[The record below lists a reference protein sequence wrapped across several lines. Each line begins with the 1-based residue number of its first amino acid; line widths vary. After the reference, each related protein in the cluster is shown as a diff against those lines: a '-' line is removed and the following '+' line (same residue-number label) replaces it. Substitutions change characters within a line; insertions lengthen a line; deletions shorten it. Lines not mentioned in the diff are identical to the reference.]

1 MIKIFNATD
10 TDFKTAGNIIINPLY
25 CHEIKKK
32 SLNGWYIEVEIPI
45 KYKEYIEADKLCV
58 VKTKSKLKPQAF
70 RINDSITYTNRKIKF
85 TAEHVMF
92 DSRRYVLLDVR
103 PTNLNGQNGLKYVN
117 ERTDKTSPFSIDSN
131 VENVSTAYF
140 IRKTLLE
147 SWQVFEER
155 WGGVFEADNWDISFK
170 QSIGKDNG
178 ETIVYGKNMQG
189 FEIFEDWSNV
199 CTKILPVGYDGL
211 LLPEIYLESETQYEI
226 SYTKIVDFQTD
237 LEAEEQTETNLLLE
251 LRNNAIKYLEEN
263 CVPKVSYT
271 VNSNVNNDLEIGDTI
286 KVLHPFVN
294 IFTEVLEYEY
304 DLISEKVKSL
314 TFGNYTRDVKTK
326 FNNIKNTIETIKQ
339 TVSKQEITI
348 KEQTNLINSLNKNGY
363 VYIDDN
369 EILILDKLPKEQ
381 AKNVWRFGLGGIGF
395 SSKGYEGPFETA
407 ITMDGQINA
416 KFITTGTMAVARIE
430 GLANFITETS
440 SSITKIELEQ
450 GRITSKVS
458 SVEQSVEN
466 ITKIEGTAE
475 GKNIYIDDASAEPLI
490 DIMLEGESRQIMRS
504 GKNYFDASQIPSS
517 TNIVVSDNGK
527 TITMP
532 IATSGVG
539 YTFTTKKLSELCP
552 KLKVGDIATLRF
564 SRNLGNTY
572 NNFIYLNKV
581 SSVWGMNASKTITQE
596 MLDSHV
602 ALYANRYV
610 DGETG
615 QCILTDFSIMLSS
628 ETDTSWEPYGASHS
642 PDYRSEIENLEGE
655 NICPSLN
662 TTRTING
669 VTFTKNKDGSITM
682 NGTATAEVSY
692 PINVNTTT
700 NTRTVLLKANSKYR
714 MLSSYESGKYT
725 TQVFYLK
732 NNVMTYSSSLIET
745 VEETKVGMYIRVYK
759 DAVLENITIYPQI
772 TKGEEYKPYVPYN
785 SLEFKDEGK
794 NLARVANGKEKI
806 EVRIPIIKVEDDT
819 IKINGTCETK
829 VSGES
834 TIKFSGNNIRL
845 ANYIH
850 YMPLDEDDIIL
861 KPGEYKL
868 KIFNVTGKI
877 SAQNQVRFGVKYQKK
892 GESQVKGFVFSDGLA
907 SNNEYSFTLREES
920 QIGIVLNCTVQSSPI
935 TFTNVSFKCVLYRAA
950 ETMPEFEP
958 YKQQTEYFPLSEG
971 QKLMEGSYLA
981 DDGIHH
987 VRKQVVLTGT
997 ENWNLYLNK
1006 TKTFRL
1012 SISPWSYSGVCTH
1025 YQGIISSSFDVKT
1038 GIYLSSSA
1046 MVIISDPRFSTVEEF
1061 KTYLAEQYSAGTPVT
1076 FEYIMMTNNSK
1087 IVEKIV
1093 PYTEDQ
1099 KEAWEKLRHFTL
1111 FRGINNITST
1121 ANAKITYVRDNGLS
1135 DTYETKRNVK
1145 ENHYTKSETDSQ
1157 ISQTADSIKE
1167 SVKEIN
1173 EQTQEKLATLEL
1185 ANQSLEFS
1193 TKRTGGN
1200 NLIRNSAM
1208 INGNN
1213 FWLAHAKYPYQESDI
1228 PPDNPTEGTYWYC
1241 TANSGSYIE
1250 NQMYVYNSGWKE
1262 SELSRKSLLSA
1273 QNYFAY
1279 TTSNEYWANGKNAN
1293 ENTLSGRVIKLDG
1306 RQDYTV
1312 SHIFNITEPIT
1323 LNQNENKM
1331 AISYFIKNSIV
1342 QGNVC
1347 VGLMFLNEA
1356 DFTEVEKPYSLYE
1369 PGIILTPDDLKDLTK
1384 IEQIIEIPKKSDF
1397 IPVVVSNTAPTDTTK
1412 NWLDTT
1418 IYLVKK
1424 YNSQTSQWEILDTKM
1439 SLYNESSREV
1449 WTYRYFYGFYY
1460 QTPIIYDT
1468 AEIKS
1473 CYVALTFYPAFAVY
1487 TGNVEPTPYKGLY
1500 WNNKTTNLVKRAKY
1514 NDTTFAEWETLDIPS
1529 SLLPTGASLG
1539 VELFDYIVPI
1549 KGFVEIAD
1557 LKLEYNTMCTQWT
1570 QFPGEVYG
1578 KNYKMD
1584 EKGFWIQANQNTM
1597 FIDEDEILATYEGIN
1612 IFQINKDLAY
1622 FYKIQ
1627 ATESIEIGNYFLKTQ
1642 QINSK
1647 NMLLLY

>member
-1 MIKIFNATD
+1 MYDNTVSARTYLSYIAEQAGGIAVIGRDGKLYIKTIGENSVTLPLKL
-10 TDFKTAGNIIINPLY
+10 FKTFKWGEKFKITRVRYDDGIQLFEKGDTTGNTVYISQDNMYIVDQDQINNIYNTLKGLEFYSFEGECIIDPALDTGDI
-25 CHEIKKK
+25 
-32 SLNGWYIEVEIPI
+32 
-45 KYKEYIEADKLCV
+45 V
-58 VKTKSKLKPQAF
+58 V
-70 RINDSITYTNRKIKF
+70 
-85 TAEHVMF
+85 
-92 DSRRYVLLDVR
+92 
-103 PTNLNGQNGLKYVN
+103 
-117 ERTDKTSPFSIDSN
+117 ID
-131 VENVSTAYF
+131 
-140 IRKTLLE
+140 
-147 SWQVFEER
+147 
-155 WGGVFEADNWDISFK
+155 
-170 QSIGKDNG
+170 
-178 ETIVYGKNMQG
+178 GKNVIYQGSMQFSG
-189 FEIFEDWSNV
+189 RWIANIESKIQCKAKEETTTRTPSQRTINRRVESNINQIDG
-199 CTKILPVGYDGL
+199 KITQLT
-211 LLPEIYLESETQYEI
+211 EET
-226 SYTKIVDFQTD
+226 
-237 LEAEEQTETNLLLE
+237 TE
-251 LRNNAIKYLEEN
+251 
-263 CVPKVSYT
+263 
-271 VNSNVNNDLEIGDTI
+271 
-286 KVLHPFVN
+286 
-294 IFTEVLEYEY
+294 
-304 DLISEKVKSL
+304 
-314 TFGNYTRDVKTK
+314 
-326 FNNIKNTIETIKQ
+326 NTQK
-339 TVSKQEITI
+339 
-348 KEQTNLINSLNKNGY
+348 
-363 VYIDDN
+363 
-369 EILILDKLPKEQ
+369 
-381 AKNVWRFGLGGIGF
+381 
-395 SSKGYEGPFETA
+395 
-407 ITMDGQINA
+407 
-416 KFITTGTMAVARIE
+416 
-430 GLANFITETS
+430 
-440 SSITKIELEQ
+440 ITKVEQ
-450 GRITSKVS
+450 DVNGITSKVS

-490 DIMLEGESRQIMRS
+490 DIMLEGESQQATRS
-504 GKNYFDASQIPSS
+504 GKNLAILGVTSGTIGEVPFIVDKGTININGTTISKDSNYFFNSFRVSNSGVATFWIEITGYTDKLSNQAGILLQES
-517 TNIVVSDNGK
+517 SDNSTWSTTK
-527 TITMP
+527 EISCKST
-532 IATSGVG
+532 ATKQYQVTLDNSK
-539 YTFTTKKLSELCP
+539 YYRIRFYTKENTFTN
-552 KLKVGDIATLRF
+552 ATIKIQLEY
-564 SRNLGNTY
+564 GT
-572 NNFIYLNKV
+572 NKTEFEEAGV
-581 SSVWGMNASKTITQE
+581 S
-596 MLDSHV
+596 
-602 ALYANRYV
+602 
-610 DGETG
+610 
-615 QCILTDFSIMLSS
+615 
-628 ETDTSWEPYGASHS
+628 PS
-642 PDYRSEIENLEGE
+642 PDYLSEIENLEG
-655 NICPSLN
+655 
-662 TTRTING
+662 
-669 VTFTKNKDGSITM
+669 KNKFNYLWFDTTKEVDWTYYQNMNISGAKAIPIFIGKGNVATFSSDVPLLSGNNLLYAINDLAKSSNLSFAASKTQTIKANNEGYVYVGYIKSRTNYDKVKDGTYYVQVEEGM
-682 NGTATAEVSY
+682 TAT
-692 PINVNTTT
+692 
-700 NTRTVLLKANSKYR
+700 
-714 MLSSYESGKYT
+714 
-725 TQVFYLK
+725 
-732 NNVMTYSSSLIET
+732 
-745 VEETKVGMYIRVYK
+745 
-759 DAVLENITIYPQI
+759 
-772 TKGEEYKPYVPYN
+772 PYVPYN
-785 SLEFKDEGK
+785 SLGFLDIED
-794 NLARVANGKEKI
+794 NLIKAREYSATVNNVERSITNGLVKL
-806 EVRIPIIKVEDDT
+806 
-819 IKINGTCETK
+819 NGTM
-829 VSGES
+829 GEAAAGS
-834 TIKFSGNNIRL
+834 NAFSIIGNWT
-845 ANYIH
+845 ANYSAYDTSI
-850 YMPLDEDDIIL
+850 
-861 KPGEYKL
+861 EYIKL
-868 KIFNVTGKI
+868 KAGTYTLSIHNVKGSCTEGSLALVAGNTNPKKTKAKIQLKNETSKTFTLEEESICRISVEYNVGCTFNNFEFNVMLNKGSQAPYI
-877 SAQNQVRFGVKYQKK
+877 PYQ
-892 GESQVKGFVFSDGLA
+892 EQA
-907 SNNEYSFTLREES
+907 
-920 QIGIVLNCTVQSSPI
+920 
-935 TFTNVSFKCVLYRAA
+935 
-950 ETMPEFEP
+950 
-958 YKQQTEYFPLSEG
+958 EYFPLSEG

-1006 TKTFRL
+1006 TKTFKL

-1025 YQGIISSSFDVKT
+1025 YQGIISSFFDVKA
-1038 GIYLSSSA
+1038 GIYLSGSA

-1093 PYTEDQ
+1093 PYTDDQ

-1111 FRGINNITST
+1111 FKGINNITST
-1121 ANAKITYVRDNGLS
+1121 ANAKITYVRDNGLNN
-1135 DTYETKRNVK
+1135 TYETKRNVK
-1145 ENHYTKSETDSQ
+1145 ENYYTKSETDSQ

-1167 SVKEIN
+1167 SVKAIN

-1185 ANQSLEFS
+1185 ANQSLEFA

-1208 INGNN
+1208 INDNN
-1213 FWLAHAKYPYQESDI
+1213 FWLAHAKYPYQESDT
-1228 PPDNPTEGTYWYC
+1228 PPDNPTEGAYWYC
-1241 TANSGSYIE
+1241 TANSGSYME
-1250 NQMYVYNSGWKE
+1250 NQMYVYNSGWQV

-1323 LNQNENKM
+1323 LNQNESKL

-1356 DFTEVEKPYSLYE
+1356 DFTEEEKPYSLYE

-1418 IYLVKK
+1418 IYLPKK
-1424 YNSQTSQWEILDTKM
+1424 YNSQTSAWEILDTKM

-1514 NDTTFAEWETLDIPS
+1514 NDTTFVEWETLDIPS

-1597 FIDEDEILATYEGIN
+1597 FIDEDEILATYKGIN

-1627 ATESIEIGNYFLKTQ
+1627 ATESIEVGNYFLKTQ

>member
-490 DIMLEGESRQIMRS
+490 DIMLEGESHQATRS
-504 GKNYFDASQIPSS
+504 GKNLLDNTATTKISNGITFTVNSDKTVNVNGTNDTSANSSLIINRYDLSPGTYILNGCPSGGASNTYRLAIQETGSYSVLGSIDIGNGSGEFTIDTTTSVQIAIFIQKGLTINNLLFKPMLREA
-517 TNIVVSDNGK
+517 
-527 TITMP
+527 TIT
-532 IATSGVG
+532 
-539 YTFTTKKLSELCP
+539 
-552 KLKVGDIATLRF
+552 DD
-564 SRNLGNTY
+564 TY
-572 NNFIYLNKV
+572 E
-581 SSVWGMNASKTITQE
+581 Q
-596 MLDSHV
+596 
-602 ALYANRYV
+602 
-610 DGETG
+610 
-615 QCILTDFSIMLSS
+615 
-628 ETDTSWEPYGASHS
+628 YGASPS
-642 PDYRSEIENLEGE
+642 TDYLSKIENLEGE

-682 NGTATAEVSY
+682 NGTATAEVNY

-725 TQVFYLK
+725 TQVFYSK
-732 NNVMTYSSSLIET
+732 NNVTTYSSSLIET
-745 VEETKVGMYIRVYK
+745 VEETKAGMYIRVYK
-759 DAVLENITIYPQI
+759 NAVLENVTIYPQI

-785 SLEFKDEGK
+785 SLGFLDIGE
-794 NLARVANGKEKI
+794 NLIKAREYSATVNNVERSITNGLVKL
-806 EVRIPIIKVEDDT
+806 
-819 IKINGTCETK
+819 NGTM
-829 VSGES
+829 GEAPAGS
-834 TIKFSGNNIRL
+834 NAFSIIGNWT
-845 ANYIH
+845 ANYSAFDTSI
-850 YMPLDEDDIIL
+850 
-861 KPGEYKL
+861 EYIKL
-868 KIFNVTGKI
+868 KAGTYTLSIHNVKGSCTEGSLALVAGNTNPKKTKAKIQLKNETSKTFTLEEESICRISVEYNVGCTFNNFEFNVMLNKGSQAPYI
-877 SAQNQVRFGVKYQKK
+877 PYQ
-892 GESQVKGFVFSDGLA
+892 EQA
-907 SNNEYSFTLREES
+907 
-920 QIGIVLNCTVQSSPI
+920 
-935 TFTNVSFKCVLYRAA
+935 
-950 ETMPEFEP
+950 
-958 YKQQTEYFPLSEG
+958 EYFPLSEG

-1006 TKTFRL
+1006 TKTFNL

-1025 YQGIISSSFDVKT
+1025 YQGIIPSFFDVKA
-1038 GIYLSSSA
+1038 GIYLSYSVV
-1046 MVIISDPRFSTVEEF
+1046 VIISDPRFSTVEEF

-1093 PYTEDQ
+1093 PYTETQ
-1099 KEAWEKLRHFTL
+1099 QEAWEKLRHFTL
-1111 FRGINNITST
+1111 FKGINNITST
-1121 ANAKITYVRDNGLS
+1121 ANVKITYVRDNGLS
-1135 DTYETKRNVK
+1135 DIYETKRNVK

-1157 ISQTADSIKE
+1157 ISQTADSIQE
-1167 SVKEIN
+1167 SVKAIN

-1185 ANQSLEFS
+1185 ANQSLEFA

-1208 INGNN
+1208 INDNN
-1213 FWLAHAKYPYQESDI
+1213 FWLAHAKYPYQESDT
-1228 PPDNPTEGTYWYC
+1228 PPDSPTEGAYWYC

-1250 NQMYVYNSGWKE
+1250 NQMYVYNSGWQV

-1279 TTSNEYWANGKNAN
+1279 TTSSEHWANGKNAN

-1418 IYLVKK
+1418 IYLPKK

-1460 QTPIIYDT
+1460 KTPIIYDT

-1473 CYVALTFYPAFAVY
+1473 CYVALTLYPAFAVY

-1514 NDTTFAEWETLDIPS
+1514 NDTIFVEWETLDIPS

-1597 FIDEDEILATYEGIN
+1597 FIDEDEILATYKGIN

>member
-1 MIKIFNATD
+1 MNKEIAVYDNTVSARTYLSYIAEQAGGRAVIGRDGKLYIKTIGESSVTLPLKL
-10 TDFKTAGNIIINPLY
+10 FKTFKWGEKFKITRVRYDDGIQLFEKGDTTGNTVYISQDNMYIVDQDQINNIYNALKGLEFYSFEGESIIDPALDTGDI
-25 CHEIKKK
+25 
-32 SLNGWYIEVEIPI
+32 
-45 KYKEYIEADKLCV
+45 V
-58 VKTKSKLKPQAF
+58 V
-70 RINDSITYTNRKIKF
+70 
-85 TAEHVMF
+85 
-92 DSRRYVLLDVR
+92 
-103 PTNLNGQNGLKYVN
+103 
-117 ERTDKTSPFSIDSN
+117 ID
-131 VENVSTAYF
+131 
-140 IRKTLLE
+140 
-147 SWQVFEER
+147 
-155 WGGVFEADNWDISFK
+155 
-170 QSIGKDNG
+170 
-178 ETIVYGKNMQG
+178 GKNVIYQGSMQFSG
-189 FEIFEDWSNV
+189 RWIANIESKIQCKAKEETTTRTPSQRTINRRVESNINQIDGKITQLTEETTENTQKL
-199 CTKILPVGYDGL
+199 TKV
-211 LLPEIYLESETQYEI
+211 
-226 SYTKIVDFQTD
+226 
-237 LEAEEQTETNLLLE
+237 EQD
-251 LRNNAIKYLEEN
+251 
-263 CVPKVSYT
+263 
-271 VNSNVNNDLEIGDTI
+271 VNG
-286 KVLHPFVN
+286 
-294 IFTEVLEYEY
+294 
-304 DLISEKVKSL
+304 
-314 TFGNYTRDVKTK
+314 
-326 FNNIKNTIETIKQ
+326 
-339 TVSKQEITI
+339 
-348 KEQTNLINSLNKNGY
+348 
-363 VYIDDN
+363 
-369 EILILDKLPKEQ
+369 
-381 AKNVWRFGLGGIGF
+381 
-395 SSKGYEGPFETA
+395 
-407 ITMDGQINA
+407 
-416 KFITTGTMAVARIE
+416 
-430 GLANFITETS
+430 
-440 SSITKIELEQ
+440 
-450 GRITSKVS
+450 ITSKVS

-490 DIMLEGESRQIMRS
+490 DIMLEGESQ
-504 GKNYFDASQIPSS
+504 Q
-517 TNIVVSDNGK
+517 
-527 TITMP
+527 
-532 IATSGVG
+532 
-539 YTFTTKKLSELCP
+539 
-552 KLKVGDIATLRF
+552 
-564 SRNLGNTY
+564 
-572 NNFIYLNKV
+572 
-581 SSVWGMNASKTITQE
+581 
-596 MLDSHV
+596 
-602 ALYANRYV
+602 
-610 DGETG
+610 
-615 QCILTDFSIMLSS
+615 
-628 ETDTSWEPYGASHS
+628 GASPS
-642 PDYRSEIENLEGE
+642 PDNLSKIENLEG
-655 NICPSLN
+655 
-662 TTRTING
+662 
-669 VTFTKNKDGSITM
+669 KNKVKEINWKQMPSIST
-682 NGTATAEVSY
+682 GAT
-692 PINVNTTT
+692 ITNVNGYGTDYIDVD
-700 NTRTVLLKANSKYR
+700 NTKQYIFSYLGTSGSKYIV
-714 MLSSYESGKYT
+714 YYDKD
-725 TQVFYLK
+725 K
-732 NNVMTYSSSLIET
+732 NFLGYDTEIQINNFAKWNET
-745 VEETKVGMYIRVYK
+745 GYVRLRIDCPQGSVTAFQLEEGTVATG
-759 DAVLENITIYPQI
+759 
-772 TKGEEYKPYVPYN
+772 YVPYN
-785 SLEFKDEGK
+785 SLEIKDVGK
-794 NLARVANGKEKI
+794 NLYAGNEI
-806 EVRIPIIKVEDDT
+806 T
-819 IKINGTCETK
+819 INGTYSSNTSVNLGSRYLSEGTY
-829 VSGES
+829 
-834 TIKFSGNNIRL
+834 TISLTNSL
-845 ANYIH
+845 
-850 YMPLDEDDIIL
+850 
-861 KPGEYKL
+861 
-868 KIFNVTGKI
+868 
-877 SAQNQVRFGVKYQKK
+877 
-892 GESQVKGFVFSDGLA
+892 
-907 SNNEYSFTLREES
+907 SNNCYIYLGANGSIATAIRDKATFTLTEEQNFPTRLVVKAGTYS
-920 QIGIVLNCTVQSSPI
+920 N
-935 TFTNVSFKCVLYRAA
+935 FTTKIMIEKGMVVTDY
-950 ETMPEFEP
+950 EP
-958 YKQQTEYFPLSEG
+958 YKSQTEYFPLSEG
-971 QKLMEGSYLA
+971 QKLYKNSYLVG
-981 DDGIHH
+981 DGIHH
-987 VRKQVVLTGT
+987 KRKQVVLNGTETGWYTLANQTGT
-997 ENWNLYLNK
+997 NTSYFAIAKSDMKKASILICDKFINRATWNTDEEAIQSIIDNYI
-1006 TKTFRL
+1006 RL
-1012 SISPWSYSGVCTH
+1012 RINTSR
-1025 YQGIISSSFDVKT
+1025 
-1038 GIYLSSSA
+1038 A
-1046 MVIISDPRFSTVEEF
+1046 STVAEL
-1061 KTYLAEQYSAGTPVT
+1061 KTWLSNNPIRVEYELAE
-1076 FEYIMMTNNSK
+1076 E
-1087 IVEKIV
+1087 EIV

-1185 ANQSLEFS
+1185 ANQSLEFA

-1208 INGNN
+1208 INDNN
-1213 FWLAHAKYPYQESDI
+1213 FWLAHAKYPYQESDT
-1228 PPDNPTEGTYWYC
+1228 PPDSPTEGAYWYC

-1250 NQMYVYNSGWKE
+1250 NQMYVYNSGWQV

-1331 AISYFIKNSIV
+1331 AISHFIKNSIV

-1412 NWLDTT
+1412 NWLDAT
-1418 IYLVKK
+1418 IYLPKK

-1514 NDTTFAEWETLDIPS
+1514 NDTTFVEWETLDIPS

-1597 FIDEDEILATYEGIN
+1597 FIDEDEILATYKGIN

-1627 ATESIEIGNYFLKTQ
+1627 ATESIEVGNYFLKTQ

>member
-1 MIKIFNATD
+1 MKKFDTQYVDSNTYPIRLDTCLENLCSQVGLTLGNKNFPNNSYMLKGNPFTNKETRKTVLSNLVQLAGGFAEIDVEDGKLYVRNLDVSGEAVETIDGNNYDEFKPNNVFGPVNSVRIQMNSGVDGEETIKEAEGVTDENRCQITIADNYYLTSAEEREAVINGIFNA
-10 TDFKTAGNIIINPLY
+10 
-25 CHEIKKK
+25 
-32 SLNGWYIEVEIPI
+32 LNGLTYLPIELSYYGYPWLKLGDKI
-45 KYKEYIEADKLCV
+45 KVKDKNDKEYI
-58 VKTKSKLKPQAF
+58 
-70 RINDSITYTNRKIKF
+70 TYVM
-85 TAEHVMF
+85 EH
-92 DSRRYVLLDVR
+92 
-103 PTNLNGQNGLKYVN
+103 TLKYNGSYSGIIKAIALTKTQQAYKEVLSLKDWRRN
-117 ERTDKTSPFSIDSN
+117 TELAVDKIN
-131 VENVSTAYF
+131 GKMTAV
-140 IRKTLLE
+140 I
-147 SWQVFEER
+147 
-155 WGGVFEADNWDISFK
+155 
-170 QSIGKDNG
+170 
-178 ETIVYGKNMQG
+178 
-189 FEIFEDWSNV
+189 
-199 CTKILPVGYDGL
+199 
-211 LLPEIYLESETQYEI
+211 
-226 SYTKIVDFQTD
+226 
-237 LEAEEQTETNLLLE
+237 EEQSEQ
-251 LRNNAIKYLEEN
+251 
-263 CVPKVSYT
+263 
-271 VNSNVNNDLEIGDTI
+271 
-286 KVLHPFVN
+286 
-294 IFTEVLEYEY
+294 
-304 DLISEKVKSL
+304 SEKL
-314 TFGNYTRDVKTK
+314 TKVEQDV
-326 FNNIKNTIETIKQ
+326 
-339 TVSKQEITI
+339 
-348 KEQTNLINSLNKNGY
+348 NG
-363 VYIDDN
+363 
-369 EILILDKLPKEQ
+369 
-381 AKNVWRFGLGGIGF
+381 
-395 SSKGYEGPFETA
+395 
-407 ITMDGQINA
+407 
-416 KFITTGTMAVARIE
+416 
-430 GLANFITETS
+430 
-440 SSITKIELEQ
+440 
-450 GRITSKVS
+450 ITSKVS

-490 DIMLEGESRQIMRS
+490 DIMLEGESQ
-504 GKNYFDASQIPSS
+504 Q
-517 TNIVVSDNGK
+517 
-527 TITMP
+527 
-532 IATSGVG
+532 
-539 YTFTTKKLSELCP
+539 
-552 KLKVGDIATLRF
+552 
-564 SRNLGNTY
+564 
-572 NNFIYLNKV
+572 
-581 SSVWGMNASKTITQE
+581 
-596 MLDSHV
+596 
-602 ALYANRYV
+602 
-610 DGETG
+610 
-615 QCILTDFSIMLSS
+615 
-628 ETDTSWEPYGASHS
+628 GASPS
-642 PDYRSEIENLEGE
+642 PDNLSKIENLEGKNKFNKKTDYLQLYMDTTSIVQSE
-655 NICPSLN
+655 NEYIGYIKCNPNTYYSISKAITYAQGFYVGCTEVLPSQGVN
-662 TTRTING
+662 IING
-669 VTFTKNKDGSITM
+669 IV
-682 NGTATAEVSY
+682 
-692 PINVNTTT
+692 
-700 NTRTVLLKANSKYR
+700 
-714 MLSSYESGKYT
+714 
-725 TQVFYLK
+725 
-732 NNVMTYSSSLIET
+732 SSSATKCENYKTPSNVKYLVFRIGPEGNGIT
-745 VEETKVGMYIRVYK
+745 LQQMLDGIQVEEGTVAT
-759 DAVLENITIYPQI
+759 D
-772 TKGEEYKPYVPYN
+772 YVPYN
-785 SLEFKDEGK
+785 SLEIKDVGK
-794 NLARVANGKEKI
+794 NLYAGNEI
-806 EVRIPIIKVEDDT
+806 T
-819 IKINGTCETK
+819 INGTYSSNTSVNLGSRYLSEGTY
-829 VSGES
+829 
-834 TIKFSGNNIRL
+834 TISLTNSLPNNSYIYLGANGSIATAIRNK
-845 ANYIH
+845 A
-850 YMPLDEDDIIL
+850 
-861 KPGEYKL
+861 
-868 KIFNVTGKI
+868 T
-877 SAQNQVRFGVKYQKK
+877 
-892 GESQVKGFVFSDGLA
+892 
-907 SNNEYSFTLREES
+907 FTLTEEQNVPMRLVVKAGTYS
-920 QIGIVLNCTVQSSPI
+920 N
-935 TFTNVSFKCVLYRAA
+935 FTTKIMIEKGMVVTDY
-950 ETMPEFEP
+950 EP
-958 YKQQTEYFPLSEG
+958 HQQQTEYFPLSEG
-971 QKLMEGSYLA
+971 QKLYKNSYLV

-987 VRKQVVLTGT
+987 SRKQVVLDGTETGWYTLANQTGT
-997 ENWNLYLNK
+997 NTSYFCIPKSDMKKASTLICDKFINRNVWNTDEEGIQSIIDN
-1006 TKTFRL
+1006 FIRL
-1012 SISPWSYSGVCTH
+1012 RINTSR
-1025 YQGIISSSFDVKT
+1025 
-1038 GIYLSSSA
+1038 A
-1046 MVIISDPRFSTVEEF
+1046 STVAEL
-1061 KTYLAEQYSAGTPVT
+1061 KTWLSNNPIRVEYELAE
-1076 FEYIMMTNNSK
+1076 E
-1087 IVEKIV
+1087 EIV

-1167 SVKEIN
+1167 SVKAIN

-1185 ANQSLEFS
+1185 ANQSLEFA

-1208 INGNN
+1208 INDNN
-1213 FWLAHAKYPYQESDI
+1213 FWLAHAKYPYQESDT
-1228 PPDNPTEGTYWYC
+1228 PPDNPAEGTYWYC

-1331 AISYFIKNSIV
+1331 AISHFIKNSIV

-1418 IYLVKK
+1418 IDLPKK

-1514 NDTTFAEWETLDIPS
+1514 NDTTFVEWETLDIPS

-1597 FIDEDEILATYEGIN
+1597 FIDEDEILATYKGIN

-1627 ATESIEIGNYFLKTQ
+1627 ATESIEVGNYFLKTQ

>member
-1 MIKIFNATD
+1 MKKFDTQYVDSNTYPIRLDTCLENLCSQVGLTLGNKNFPNNSYMLKGNPFTNKETRKTVLSNLVQLAGGFAEIDVEDGKLYVRNLDVSGEAVETIDGNNYDEFKPNNVFGPVNSVRIQMNSGVDGEETIKEAEGVTDENRCQITIADNYYLTSAEEREAVINGIFNA
-10 TDFKTAGNIIINPLY
+10 
-25 CHEIKKK
+25 
-32 SLNGWYIEVEIPI
+32 LNGLTYLPIELSYYGYPWLKLGDKI
-45 KYKEYIEADKLCV
+45 KVKDKNDKEYI
-58 VKTKSKLKPQAF
+58 
-70 RINDSITYTNRKIKF
+70 TYVM
-85 TAEHVMF
+85 EH
-92 DSRRYVLLDVR
+92 
-103 PTNLNGQNGLKYVN
+103 TLKYNGSYSGIIKAIALTKTQQAYKEVLSLKDWRRN
-117 ERTDKTSPFSIDSN
+117 TELAVDKIN
-131 VENVSTAYF
+131 GKMTAV
-140 IRKTLLE
+140 I
-147 SWQVFEER
+147 
-155 WGGVFEADNWDISFK
+155 
-170 QSIGKDNG
+170 
-178 ETIVYGKNMQG
+178 
-189 FEIFEDWSNV
+189 
-199 CTKILPVGYDGL
+199 
-211 LLPEIYLESETQYEI
+211 
-226 SYTKIVDFQTD
+226 
-237 LEAEEQTETNLLLE
+237 EEQSEQ
-251 LRNNAIKYLEEN
+251 
-263 CVPKVSYT
+263 
-271 VNSNVNNDLEIGDTI
+271 
-286 KVLHPFVN
+286 
-294 IFTEVLEYEY
+294 
-304 DLISEKVKSL
+304 SEKL
-314 TFGNYTRDVKTK
+314 TKVEQDV
-326 FNNIKNTIETIKQ
+326 
-339 TVSKQEITI
+339 
-348 KEQTNLINSLNKNGY
+348 NG
-363 VYIDDN
+363 
-369 EILILDKLPKEQ
+369 
-381 AKNVWRFGLGGIGF
+381 
-395 SSKGYEGPFETA
+395 
-407 ITMDGQINA
+407 
-416 KFITTGTMAVARIE
+416 
-430 GLANFITETS
+430 
-440 SSITKIELEQ
+440 
-450 GRITSKVS
+450 ITSKVS

-490 DIMLEGESRQIMRS
+490 DIMLEGESRQ
-504 GKNYFDASQIPSS
+504 
-517 TNIVVSDNGK
+517 
-527 TITMP
+527 
-532 IATSGVG
+532 
-539 YTFTTKKLSELCP
+539 
-552 KLKVGDIATLRF
+552 
-564 SRNLGNTY
+564 
-572 NNFIYLNKV
+572 
-581 SSVWGMNASKTITQE
+581 
-596 MLDSHV
+596 
-602 ALYANRYV
+602 
-610 DGETG
+610 
-615 QCILTDFSIMLSS
+615 
-628 ETDTSWEPYGASHS
+628 GASPS
-642 PDYRSEIENLEGE
+642 PDNLSKIENLEG
-655 NICPSLN
+655 
-662 TTRTING
+662 
-669 VTFTKNKDGSITM
+669 KNKVKEINWKQMPSIST
-682 NGTATAEVSY
+682 GAT
-692 PINVNTTT
+692 ITNVNGYGTDYIDVD
-700 NTRTVLLKANSKYR
+700 NTKQYIFSYLGTSGSKYIV
-714 MLSSYESGKYT
+714 YYDKD
-725 TQVFYLK
+725 K
-732 NNVMTYSSSLIET
+732 NFLGYDTEIQINNFAKWNET
-745 VEETKVGMYIRVYK
+745 GYVRLRIDCPQGSVTAFQLEEGTVATG
-759 DAVLENITIYPQI
+759 
-772 TKGEEYKPYVPYN
+772 YVPYN
-785 SLEFKDEGK
+785 SLEIKDVGK
-794 NLARVANGKEKI
+794 NLYAGNEI
-806 EVRIPIIKVEDDT
+806 T
-819 IKINGTCETK
+819 INGTYSSNTSVNLGSRYLSEGTY
-829 VSGES
+829 
-834 TIKFSGNNIRL
+834 TISLTNSLPNNSYIYLGANGSIATAIRNK
-845 ANYIH
+845 A
-850 YMPLDEDDIIL
+850 
-861 KPGEYKL
+861 
-868 KIFNVTGKI
+868 T
-877 SAQNQVRFGVKYQKK
+877 
-892 GESQVKGFVFSDGLA
+892 
-907 SNNEYSFTLREES
+907 FTLTEEQNVPMRLVVKAGTYS
-920 QIGIVLNCTVQSSPI
+920 N
-935 TFTNVSFKCVLYRAA
+935 FTTKIMIEKGMVVTDY
-950 ETMPEFEP
+950 EP
-958 YKQQTEYFPLSEG
+958 HQQQTEYFPLSEG
-971 QKLMEGSYLA
+971 HKLYKNSYLV

-987 VRKQVVLTGT
+987 SRKQVVLDGTETGWYTLANQTGT
-997 ENWNLYLNK
+997 NTSYFCIPKSDMKKASTLICDKFINRNVWNTDEEGIQSIIDNLI
-1006 TKTFRL
+1006 RL
-1012 SISPWSYSGVCTH
+1012 RINTSR
-1025 YQGIISSSFDVKT
+1025 
-1038 GIYLSSSA
+1038 A
-1046 MVIISDPRFSTVEEF
+1046 STVAEL
-1061 KTYLAEQYSAGTPVT
+1061 KTWLSNNPIRVEYELAE
-1076 FEYIMMTNNSK
+1076 E
-1087 IVEKIV
+1087 EIV
-1093 PYTEDQ
+1093 PYTETQ

-1145 ENHYTKSETDSQ
+1145 EKHYTKSETDSQ

-1185 ANQSLEFS
+1185 ANQSLEFA

-1208 INGNN
+1208 INDNN
-1213 FWLAHAKYPYQESDI
+1213 FWLAHAKYPYQESDT
-1228 PPDNPTEGTYWYC
+1228 PPDNPTEGAYWYC

-1250 NQMYVYNSGWKE
+1250 NQMYVYNNSGWKE

-1331 AISYFIKNSIV
+1331 AISHFIKNSIV

-1487 TGNVEPTPYKGLY
+1487 TGNTEPTPYKGLY

-1514 NDTTFAEWETLDIPS
+1514 NDTTFVEWETLDIPS

-1597 FIDEDEILATYEGIN
+1597 FIDEDEILATYKGIN

>member
-1 MIKIFNATD
+1 MKKFDTQYVDSNTYPIRLDTCLENLCSQVGLTLGNKNFPNNSYMLKGNPFTNKETRKTVLSNLVQLAGGFAEIDVEDCKLYVRNLDVSGEAVETIDGNNYDEFKPNNVFGPVNSVRIQMNSGVDGEETIKEAEGVTDENRCQITIADNYYLTSAEEREAVINGIFNA
-10 TDFKTAGNIIINPLY
+10 
-25 CHEIKKK
+25 
-32 SLNGWYIEVEIPI
+32 LNGLTYLPIELSYYGYPWLKLGDKI
-45 KYKEYIEADKLCV
+45 KVKDKNDKEYI
-58 VKTKSKLKPQAF
+58 
-70 RINDSITYTNRKIKF
+70 TYVM
-85 TAEHVMF
+85 EH
-92 DSRRYVLLDVR
+92 
-103 PTNLNGQNGLKYVN
+103 TLKYNGAYSGIIKAIALTKTQQAYKEVLSLKDWRRN
-117 ERTDKTSPFSIDSN
+117 TELAVDKIN
-131 VENVSTAYF
+131 GKMTAV
-140 IRKTLLE
+140 I
-147 SWQVFEER
+147 
-155 WGGVFEADNWDISFK
+155 
-170 QSIGKDNG
+170 
-178 ETIVYGKNMQG
+178 
-189 FEIFEDWSNV
+189 
-199 CTKILPVGYDGL
+199 
-211 LLPEIYLESETQYEI
+211 
-226 SYTKIVDFQTD
+226 
-237 LEAEEQTETNLLLE
+237 EEQSEQ
-251 LRNNAIKYLEEN
+251 
-263 CVPKVSYT
+263 
-271 VNSNVNNDLEIGDTI
+271 
-286 KVLHPFVN
+286 
-294 IFTEVLEYEY
+294 
-304 DLISEKVKSL
+304 SEK
-314 TFGNYTRDVKTK
+314 
-326 FNNIKNTIETIKQ
+326 
-339 TVSKQEITI
+339 
-348 KEQTNLINSLNKNGY
+348 
-363 VYIDDN
+363 
-369 EILILDKLPKEQ
+369 
-381 AKNVWRFGLGGIGF
+381 
-395 SSKGYEGPFETA
+395 
-407 ITMDGQINA
+407 
-416 KFITTGTMAVARIE
+416 
-430 GLANFITETS
+430 
-440 SSITKIELEQ
+440 ITKVEQ
-450 GRITSKVS
+450 DVNGITSKVS

-490 DIMLEGESRQIMRS
+490 DIMLEGESQQATRS
-504 GKNYFDASQIPSS
+504 GKNHFDASQIPSS

-532 IATSGVG
+532 IATSGNG
-539 YTFTTKKLSELCP
+539 YTPTTKKLSELCP
-552 KLKVGDIATLRF
+552 KLKVGDTATLRF
-564 SRNLGNTY
+564 NRNLGTTKNM
-572 NNFIYLNKV
+572 FIYLNV
-581 SSVWGMNASKTITQE
+581 VNLTWGINNPKAITQE
-596 MLDSHV
+596 MLDSYV
-602 ALYANRYV
+602 ALYANRYD

-628 ETDTSWEPYGASHS
+628 ETDTSWEQYGASPS
-642 PDYRSEIENLEGE
+642 PVYPSEIENLEGKNKVKE
-655 NICPSLN
+655 INWKQMPSI
-662 TTRTING
+662 TTG
-669 VTFTKNKDGSITM
+669 VTVTNV
-682 NGTATAEVSY
+682 NGYGTDY
-692 PINVNTTT
+692 INVDNTEQYIFSYLGTSGSRYIVYYDKDKNFLGYDT
-700 NTRTVLLKANSKYR
+700 KIQINNFAKWNETRYVRLRVDCSQDSVTAFQLEKGTVAT
-714 MLSSYESGKYT
+714 G
-725 TQVFYLK
+725 
-732 NNVMTYSSSLIET
+732 
-745 VEETKVGMYIRVYK
+745 
-759 DAVLENITIYPQI
+759 
-772 TKGEEYKPYVPYN
+772 YVPYN
-785 SLEFKDEGK
+785 SLEIKDVGK
-794 NLARVANGKEKI
+794 NLYAGNEI
-806 EVRIPIIKVEDDT
+806 T
-819 IKINGTCETK
+819 INGTYSSNTSVNLGSRYLSEGTY
-829 VSGES
+829 
-834 TIKFSGNNIRL
+834 TISLTNSLPNNSYIYLGANGSIATAIRNK
-845 ANYIH
+845 A
-850 YMPLDEDDIIL
+850 
-861 KPGEYKL
+861 
-868 KIFNVTGKI
+868 T
-877 SAQNQVRFGVKYQKK
+877 
-892 GESQVKGFVFSDGLA
+892 
-907 SNNEYSFTLREES
+907 FTLTEEQNVPMRLVVKAGTYS
-920 QIGIVLNCTVQSSPI
+920 N
-935 TFTNVSFKCVLYRAA
+935 FTTKIMIEKGMVVTDY
-950 ETMPEFEP
+950 EP
-958 YKQQTEYFPLSEG
+958 HQQQTEYFPLSEG
-971 QKLMEGSYLA
+971 QKLYKNSYLV

-987 VRKQVVLTGT
+987 SRKQVVLDGTETGWYTLANQTGT
-997 ENWNLYLNK
+997 NTSYFCIPKSDMKKASTLICDKFINRNVWNTDEEGIQSIIDNLI
-1006 TKTFRL
+1006 RL
-1012 SISPWSYSGVCTH
+1012 RINTSR
-1025 YQGIISSSFDVKT
+1025 
-1038 GIYLSSSA
+1038 A
-1046 MVIISDPRFSTVEEF
+1046 STVAEL
-1061 KTYLAEQYSAGTPVT
+1061 KTWLSNNPIRVEYELAE
-1076 FEYIMMTNNSK
+1076 E
-1087 IVEKIV
+1087 EIV

-1111 FRGINNITST
+1111 FRCINNITST
-1121 ANAKITYVRDNGLS
+1121 ANAKITYVRDNGLNN
-1135 DTYETKRNVK
+1135 TYETKRNVK
-1145 ENHYTKSETDSQ
+1145 ENYYTKSETDSQ

-1167 SVKEIN
+1167 SVKAIN

-1185 ANQSLEFS
+1185 ANQSLEFA

-1208 INGNN
+1208 INDNN
-1213 FWLAHAKYPYQESDI
+1213 FWLAHAKYPYQESDT
-1228 PPDNPTEGTYWYC
+1228 PPDNPTEGAYWYC

-1279 TTSNEYWANGKNAN
+1279 TTSSEHWANGKNAN

-1331 AISYFIKNSIV
+1331 AISHFIKNSIV

-1418 IYLVKK
+1418 IYLPKK

-1514 NDTTFAEWETLDIPS
+1514 NDTTFVEWETLDIPS

-1539 VELFDYIVPI
+1539 TPMFDYIVPI

-1597 FIDEDEILATYEGIN
+1597 FIDEDEILATYKGIN

>member
-1 MIKIFNATD
+1 MINVND
-10 TDFKTAGNIIINPLY
+10 DFKIDIRTHGRQFDVQLKANNIDIDNDNLNYLKPAFNTTLFKTVMHQIEIDSKVYVPNKTKITGKIGVKVNKKTYNYIDLNTYYVKSCERQEDTNSYRILAYTKMQEAMVDNELELTAKLTVRNYLLAVCQKLNWNTDNIPESFINSNKLIDPTL
-25 CHEIKKK
+25 HI
-32 SLNGWYIEVEIPI
+32 GI
-45 KYKEYIEADKLCV
+45 KYTYRDILDEIA
-58 VKTKSKLKPQAF
+58 T
-70 RINDSITYTNRKIKF
+70 ITCSF
-85 TAEHVMF
+85 
-92 DSRRYVLLDVR
+92 LLFKGE
-103 PTNLNGQNGLKYVN
+103 NLYL
-117 ERTDKTSPFSIDSN
+117 
-131 VENVSTAYF
+131 
-140 IRKTLLE
+140 
-147 SWQVFEER
+147 
-155 WGGVFEADNWDISFK
+155 
-170 QSIGKDNG
+170 
-178 ETIVYGKNMQG
+178 
-189 FEIFEDWSNV
+189 
-199 CTKILPVGYDGL
+199 
-211 LLPEIYLESETQYEI
+211 IYP
-226 SYTKIVDFQTD
+226 
-237 LEAEEQTETNLLLE
+237 TETNQNIDE
-251 LRNNAIKYLEEN
+251 SYLDEDN
-263 CVPKVSYT
+263 
-271 VNSNVNNDLEIGDTI
+271 
-286 KVLHPFVN
+286 
-294 IFTEVLEYEY
+294 
-304 DLISEKVKSL
+304 
-314 TFGNYTRDVKTK
+314 
-326 FNNIKNTIETIKQ
+326 
-339 TVSKQEITI
+339 ITI
-348 KEQTNLINSLNKNGY
+348 GEKYIINSLVFSRAEESDNIFRKDDTSIAINGLHEY
-363 VYIDDN
+363 RISDCQLLSTNDRSDYIDAMFSYLKTLGFYIFDVKSKGILFLEVCDIFNFVLNEVTYKTILLNN
-369 EILILDKLPKEQ
+369 EIELD
-381 AKNVWRFGLGGIGF
+381 
-395 SSKGYEGPFETA
+395 
-407 ITMDGQINA
+407 D
-416 KFITTGTMAVARIE
+416 
-430 GLANFITETS
+430 GLAEKLYTDEPEETETEYKYADS
-440 SSITKIELEQ
+440 TDKRINKAYILVDKQNKRITQLTEETTENTQKITKVEQ
-450 GRITSKVS
+450 DVNGITSKVS

-490 DIMLEGESRQIMRS
+490 DIMLEGESQQATRS
-504 GKNYFDASQIPSS
+504 GKNLL
-517 TNIVVSDNGK
+517 DN
-527 TITMP
+527 T
-532 IATSGVG
+532 ATTKISNGI
-539 YTFTTKKLSELCP
+539 TFTVNSDKTVNVNGTNDTSANSSLIINRYDLSPGTYILNGCP
-552 KLKVGDIATLRF
+552 SGGA
-564 SRNLGNTY
+564 SNTY
-572 NNFIYLNKV
+572 RLAI
-581 SSVWGMNASKTITQE
+581 Q
-596 MLDSHV
+596 
-602 ALYANRYV
+602 
-610 DGETG
+610 ETG
-615 QCILTDFSIMLSS
+615 SYSVLGSIDIGNGSGEFTIDTTTSVQIAIFIQKGLTINNLLFKPMLR
-628 ETDTSWEPYGASHS
+628 EATIADDTYEQYGASPS
-642 PDYRSEIENLEGE
+642 TDYLSKIENLEGE

-682 NGTATAEVSY
+682 NGTATAETTY

-745 VEETKVGMYIRVYK
+745 VEETKAGTYIRVYK
-759 DAVLENITIYPQI
+759 NAVLENVTIYPQI
-772 TKGEEYKPYVPYN
+772 TKGKEYKPYVPYN
-785 SLEFKDEGK
+785 SLGFLDIGE
-794 NLARVANGKEKI
+794 NLIKAREYSATVNNVERSITNGLVKL
-806 EVRIPIIKVEDDT
+806 
-819 IKINGTCETK
+819 NGTM
-829 VSGES
+829 GEAAAGS
-834 TIKFSGNNIRL
+834 NAFSIIGNWT
-845 ANYIH
+845 ANYSAFDTSI
-850 YMPLDEDDIIL
+850 
-861 KPGEYKL
+861 EYIKL
-868 KIFNVTGKI
+868 KAGTYTLSIHNVKGSCTEGSLALVAGNTNPKKTKAKIQLKNETSKTFTLEEESICRISVEYNVGCTFNNFEFNVMLNKGSQAPYI
-877 SAQNQVRFGVKYQKK
+877 PYQ
-892 GESQVKGFVFSDGLA
+892 EQA
-907 SNNEYSFTLREES
+907 
-920 QIGIVLNCTVQSSPI
+920 
-935 TFTNVSFKCVLYRAA
+935 
-950 ETMPEFEP
+950 
-958 YKQQTEYFPLSEG
+958 EYFPLSEG

-1006 TKTFRL
+1006 TKTFKL

-1025 YQGIISSSFDVKT
+1025 YQGIIPSFFDVKA
-1038 GIYLSSSA
+1038 GIYLSVSVV
-1046 MVIISDPRFSTVEEF
+1046 VIISDPRFSTVEEF

-1087 IVEKIV
+1087 IVKKIV
-1093 PYTEDQ
+1093 PYTEEQ

-1111 FRGINNITST
+1111 FKGINNITST

-1157 ISQTADSIKE
+1157 INQTADSIKE

-1185 ANQSLEFS
+1185 ANQSLEFA

-1200 NLIRNSAM
+1200 NLVRNSAM
-1208 INGNN
+1208 INDNN
-1213 FWLAHAKYPYQESDI
+1213 FWLAHAKYPYQESDT
-1228 PPDNPTEGTYWYC
+1228 PPDNPTEGAYWYC

-1250 NQMYVYNSGWKE
+1250 NQMYVYNSGWQV

-1331 AISYFIKNSIV
+1331 AISHFIKNSIV

-1347 VGLMFLNEA
+1347 VGLMFLDEA

-1418 IYLVKK
+1418 IYLPKK
-1424 YNSQTSQWEILDTKM
+1424 YNSQTSAWEILDTKM

-1514 NDTTFAEWETLDIPS
+1514 NNTTFVEWETLDIPS

-1597 FIDEDEILATYEGIN
+1597 FIDEDEILATYKGIN

-1627 ATESIEIGNYFLKTQ
+1627 ATDSIEVGNYFLKTQ

>member
-1 MIKIFNATD
+1 M
-10 TDFKTAGNIIINPLY
+10 
-25 CHEIKKK
+25 
-32 SLNGWYIEVEIPI
+32 
-45 KYKEYIEADKLCV
+45 
-58 VKTKSKLKPQAF
+58 
-70 RINDSITYTNRKIKF
+70 
-85 TAEHVMF
+85 
-92 DSRRYVLLDVR
+92 
-103 PTNLNGQNGLKYVN
+103 
-117 ERTDKTSPFSIDSN
+117 
-131 VENVSTAYF
+131 
-140 IRKTLLE
+140 
-147 SWQVFEER
+147 
-155 WGGVFEADNWDISFK
+155 
-170 QSIGKDNG
+170 
-178 ETIVYGKNMQG
+178 
-189 FEIFEDWSNV
+189 
-199 CTKILPVGYDGL
+199 
-211 LLPEIYLESETQYEI
+211 
-226 SYTKIVDFQTD
+226 
-237 LEAEEQTETNLLLE
+237 
-251 LRNNAIKYLEEN
+251 
-263 CVPKVSYT
+263 
-271 VNSNVNNDLEIGDTI
+271 
-286 KVLHPFVN
+286 
-294 IFTEVLEYEY
+294 
-304 DLISEKVKSL
+304 
-314 TFGNYTRDVKTK
+314 
-326 FNNIKNTIETIKQ
+326 
-339 TVSKQEITI
+339 
-348 KEQTNLINSLNKNGY
+348 INSLNKNGY

-490 DIMLEGESRQIMRS
+490 DIMLEGESQ
-504 GKNYFDASQIPSS
+504 Q
-517 TNIVVSDNGK
+517 
-527 TITMP
+527 
-532 IATSGVG
+532 
-539 YTFTTKKLSELCP
+539 
-552 KLKVGDIATLRF
+552 
-564 SRNLGNTY
+564 
-572 NNFIYLNKV
+572 
-581 SSVWGMNASKTITQE
+581 
-596 MLDSHV
+596 
-602 ALYANRYV
+602 
-610 DGETG
+610 
-615 QCILTDFSIMLSS
+615 
-628 ETDTSWEPYGASHS
+628 GASPS
-642 PDYRSEIENLEGE
+642 LDYISKIENLEGE

-682 NGTATAEVSY
+682 NGTATVEITY

-725 TQVFYLK
+725 TLVFYLK
-732 NNVMTYSSSLIET
+732 NNVTTYSSSLIET
-745 VEETKVGMYIRVYK
+745 VEETKAGMYIRVYK
-759 DAVLENITIYPQI
+759 DAVLENVTIYPQI

-785 SLEFKDEGK
+785 SLEFKDEGE
-794 NLARVANGKEKI
+794 NLYNDNIDNYNKPINYWICPVALEQG
-806 EVRIPIIKVEDDT
+806 
-819 IKINGTCETK
+819 ET
-829 VSGES
+829 
-834 TIKFSGNNIRL
+834 
-845 ANYIH
+845 
-850 YMPLDEDDIIL
+850 
-861 KPGEYKL
+861 YKL
-868 KIFNVTGKI
+868 SGKLKGTKMTGCVVAVVPYGNSYSEFKDVVYRYTALNT
-877 SAQNQVRFGVKYQKK
+877 SGV
-892 GESQVKGFVFSDGLA
+892 V
-907 SNNEYSFTLREES
+907 SNRTITVDSSFTSPKLVIYANNKEIFKSLFENYEI
-920 QIGIVLNCTVQSSPI
+920 QLNKGTVAKP
-935 TFTNVSFKCVLYRAA
+935 Y
-950 ETMPEFEP
+950 EP
-958 YKQQTEYFPLSEG
+958 HKQQTEYFPLSEG

-987 VRKQVVLTGT
+987 KRNQVVLDGSDDEGWTLLNSDKNTYKLSNFINGNGNDNSFNYPILSNYFKSDT
-997 ENWNLYLNK
+997 QANVFEGVKNTIQALGGNVNGLYISFGKDSDINSVSLLR
-1006 TKTFRL
+1006 TFL
-1012 SISPWSYSGVCTH
+1012 KAKY
-1025 YQGIISSSFDVKT
+1025 D
-1038 GIYLSSSA
+1038 
-1046 MVIISDPRFSTVEEF
+1046 
-1061 KTYLAEQYSAGTPVT
+1061 AGTPV
-1076 FEYIMMTNNSK
+1076 
-1087 IVEKIV
+1087 IVEYELAEEEIV
-1093 PYTEDQ
+1093 PYTETQ
-1099 KEAWEKLRHFTL
+1099 QEAWEKLRHFTL
-1111 FRGINNITST
+1111 FKGINNITST

-1145 ENHYTKSETDSQ
+1145 ENYYTKSETDSQ

-1208 INGNN
+1208 INDNN

-1228 PPDNPTEGTYWYC
+1228 PPDNPAEGTYWYC
-1241 TANSGSYIE
+1241 TANSGSYME
-1250 NQMYVYNSGWKE
+1250 NQMYVYNSGWQV

-1331 AISYFIKNSIV
+1331 AISHFIKNSIV

-1412 NWLDTT
+1412 NWLDLT
-1418 IYLVKK
+1418 IYLPKK

-1514 NDTTFAEWETLDIPS
+1514 DGTTFVEWETLDIPS

-1557 LKLEYNTMCTQWT
+1557 LKLEYNAICTKWT
-1570 QFPGEVYG
+1570 QFPGEVYS

-1584 EKGFWIQANQNTM
+1584 EKGFWIQSQQNTM
-1597 FIDEDEILATYEGIN
+1597 YIDEDEILATYKGIN

-1622 FYKIQ
+1622 FYKVK
-1627 ATESIEIGNYFLKTQ
+1627 AKESVQIGDYFLKEQ
-1642 QINSK
+1642 QINNK
-1647 NMLLLY
+1647 NMLLFY

>member
-45 KYKEYIEADKLCV
+45 KYKEYIEAGKLCV

-92 DSRRYVLLDVR
+92 DSRRYVLLNVR

-117 ERTDKTSPFSIDSN
+117 ERTDKTSPFSINSN

-226 SYTKIVDFQTD
+226 SYTKTVDFQTD
-237 LEAEEQTETNLLLE
+237 LEAEEQTETNLLVE
-251 LRNNAIKYLEEN
+251 LRNNASKYLEEN

-271 VNSNVNNDLEIGDTI
+271 VNSNVNNELEIGDTI

-490 DIMLEGESRQIMRS
+490 DIMLEGESQQATRS
-504 GKNYFDASQIPSS
+504 GKNLL
-517 TNIVVSDNGK
+517 DN
-527 TITMP
+527 T
-532 IATSGVG
+532 ATTKISNGI
-539 YTFTTKKLSELCP
+539 TFTVNSDKTVNVNGTNDTSANSSLIINRYDLSPGTYILNGCP
-552 KLKVGDIATLRF
+552 SGGA
-564 SRNLGNTY
+564 SNTY
-572 NNFIYLNKV
+572 RLAI
-581 SSVWGMNASKTITQE
+581 Q
-596 MLDSHV
+596 
-602 ALYANRYV
+602 
-610 DGETG
+610 ETG
-615 QCILTDFSIMLSS
+615 SYSVLGSIDIGNGSGEFTIDTTTSVQIAIFIQKGLTVNNLLFKPMLRKA
-628 ETDTSWEPYGASHS
+628 TIADDTYEQYGASPS
-642 PDYRSEIENLEGE
+642 PKYPSPIKNVERRNKFNYLWFDTTKEVDWTAYQSTTSLAKAIPIFIGKGKAATFSSNVPLLSSDNLLFAINDLTKSSNASFALGKTQTVEANNEGYVYVGY
-655 NICPSLN
+655 IKS
-662 TTRTING
+662 RTNYNK
-669 VTFTKNKDGSITM
+669 VKDG
-682 NGTATAEVSY
+682 
-692 PINVNTTT
+692 
-700 NTRTVLLKANSKYR
+700 
-714 MLSSYESGKYT
+714 
-725 TQVFYLK
+725 
-732 NNVMTYSSSLIET
+732 TYYVQ
-745 VEETKVGMYIRVYK
+745 VEEGTV
-759 DAVLENITIYPQI
+759 A
-772 TKGEEYKPYVPYN
+772 KPYVPYN

-806 EVRIPIIKVEDDT
+806 GVGIPSIKVEDDT

-834 TIKFSGNNIRL
+834 TIKFSGNNIIF
-845 ANYIH
+845 ANYIQ
-850 YMPLDEDDIIL
+850 YIPLDKDDIIL

-868 KIFNVTGKI
+868 KIFNVTGEI

-892 GESQVKGFVFSDGLA
+892 GESQVRGFVFSDGLA
-907 SNNEYSFTLREES
+907 SNKEYSFTLREES
-920 QIGIVLNCTVQSSPI
+920 QIGIVLNCTVKSSPI

-950 ETMPEFEP
+950 ETMPELEP

-971 QKLMEGSYLA
+971 QKLYKNSYLA
-981 DDGIHH
+981 DDGTHH
-987 VRKQVVLTGT
+987 KRKQVVLDGSDNRAWYMDTQSETSTDYFYTRAGITT
-997 ENWNLYLNK
+997 ENINSVICSHFKKGSRSRQGFWATTVFCITMNK
-1006 TKTFRL
+1006 TVT
-1012 SISPWSYSGVCTH
+1012 
-1025 YQGIISSSFDVKT
+1025 GIISSDTMAQRITK
-1038 GIYLSSSA
+1038 
-1046 MVIISDPRFSTVEEF
+1046 F
-1061 KTYLAEQYSAGTPVT
+1061 KTWLATQYTNGTPV
-1076 FEYIMMTNNSK
+1076 
-1087 IVEKIV
+1087 IVEYELAEEEIV
-1093 PYTEDQ
+1093 PYTEEQ

-1111 FRGINNITST
+1111 FKGINNITST

-1145 ENHYTKSETDSQ
+1145 ENHYTKIETDSQ

-1167 SVKEIN
+1167 SVKAIN

-1185 ANQSLEFS
+1185 ANQSLKFA
-1193 TKRTGGN
+1193 TKRVGGN

-1208 INGNN
+1208 INDNN
-1213 FWLAHAKYPYQESDI
+1213 FWLAHAKYPYQESDT
-1228 PPDNPTEGTYWYC
+1228 PPDNPTEGAYWYC

-1250 NQMYVYNSGWKE
+1250 NQMYVYNSGWQV

-1331 AISYFIKNSIV
+1331 AISHFIKNSIV

-1418 IYLVKK
+1418 IYLPKK
-1424 YNSQTSQWEILDTKM
+1424 YNSQTSAWEILDTKM

-1514 NDTTFAEWETLDIPS
+1514 NDTTFVEWETLDIPS

-1597 FIDEDEILATYEGIN
+1597 FIDEDEILATYKGIN

>member
-1 MIKIFNATD
+1 MKKFDTQYVDSNTYPIRLDTCLENLCSQVGLTLGNKNFPNNSYMLKGNPFTNKETRKTVLSNLVQLAGGFAEIDVEDGKLYVRNLDVSGEAVETIDGNNYDEFKPNNVFGPVNSVRIQMNSGVDGEETIKEAEGVTDENRCQITIADNYYLTSAEEREAVINGIFNA
-10 TDFKTAGNIIINPLY
+10 
-25 CHEIKKK
+25 
-32 SLNGWYIEVEIPI
+32 LNGLTYLPIELSYYGYPWLKLGDKI
-45 KYKEYIEADKLCV
+45 KVKDKNDKEYI
-58 VKTKSKLKPQAF
+58 
-70 RINDSITYTNRKIKF
+70 TYVM
-85 TAEHVMF
+85 EH
-92 DSRRYVLLDVR
+92 
-103 PTNLNGQNGLKYVN
+103 TLKYNGAYSGIIKAIALTKTQQAYKEVLSLKDWRRN
-117 ERTDKTSPFSIDSN
+117 TELAVDKIN
-131 VENVSTAYF
+131 GKMTAV
-140 IRKTLLE
+140 I
-147 SWQVFEER
+147 
-155 WGGVFEADNWDISFK
+155 
-170 QSIGKDNG
+170 
-178 ETIVYGKNMQG
+178 
-189 FEIFEDWSNV
+189 
-199 CTKILPVGYDGL
+199 
-211 LLPEIYLESETQYEI
+211 
-226 SYTKIVDFQTD
+226 
-237 LEAEEQTETNLLLE
+237 EEQSEQ
-251 LRNNAIKYLEEN
+251 
-263 CVPKVSYT
+263 
-271 VNSNVNNDLEIGDTI
+271 
-286 KVLHPFVN
+286 
-294 IFTEVLEYEY
+294 
-304 DLISEKVKSL
+304 SEKL
-314 TFGNYTRDVKTK
+314 TKVEQDV
-326 FNNIKNTIETIKQ
+326 
-339 TVSKQEITI
+339 
-348 KEQTNLINSLNKNGY
+348 NG
-363 VYIDDN
+363 
-369 EILILDKLPKEQ
+369 
-381 AKNVWRFGLGGIGF
+381 
-395 SSKGYEGPFETA
+395 
-407 ITMDGQINA
+407 
-416 KFITTGTMAVARIE
+416 
-430 GLANFITETS
+430 
-440 SSITKIELEQ
+440 
-450 GRITSKVS
+450 ITSKVS

-475 GKNIYIDDASAEPLI
+475 GKNISIESANLPAIEVRI
-490 DIMLEGESRQIMRS
+490 EGESQQATRS
-504 GKNYFDASQIPSS
+504 GKNLL
-517 TNIVVSDNGK
+517 DN
-527 TITMP
+527 T
-532 IATSGVG
+532 ATTKISNGI
-539 YTFTTKKLSELCP
+539 TFTVNSDKTVNVNGTNDSSANSSLIINRYDLSPGTYILNGCP
-552 KLKVGDIATLRF
+552 SGGA
-564 SRNLGNTY
+564 SNTY
-572 NNFIYLNKV
+572 RLAI
-581 SSVWGMNASKTITQE
+581 Q
-596 MLDSHV
+596 
-602 ALYANRYV
+602 
-610 DGETG
+610 ETG
-615 QCILTDFSIMLSS
+615 SYSILGSIDIGNGSGEFTIDTTTKVQIAIFIQKGLTINNLLFKPMLR
-628 ETDTSWEPYGASHS
+628 EATIADDTYEQYGASPS
-642 PDYRSEIENLEGE
+642 PDYLSEIENLEGE

-669 VTFTKNKDGSITM
+669 VTFIKNKDGSITM
-682 NGTATAEVSY
+682 NGTATAETTY

-732 NNVMTYSSSLIET
+732 NNAMTYNSSLIET
-745 VEETKVGMYIRVYK
+745 VEETKAGMYIRVYK
-759 DAVLENITIYPQI
+759 DAVLDNVTIYPQI
-772 TKGEEYKPYVPYN
+772 TKGEEYKLYVPYN
-785 SLEFKDEGK
+785 SLEFKDVGSNVLELSKGTVT
-794 NLARVANGKEKI
+794 LNGVTLTSDGE
-806 EVRIPIIKVEDDT
+806 T
-819 IKINGTCETK
+819 ITINGT
-829 VSGES
+829 VSGNYPAVKLTNGLKAAISLE
-834 TIKFSGNNIRL
+834 TLVN
-845 ANYIH
+845 NYISERVAQ
-850 YMPLDEDDIIL
+850 LEDIKDCTIQSIISGGSSTFTPYIGSYNKTVREL
-861 KPGEYKL
+861 WYGIGTPAITIQTSSTSLIAIYLGEKGSTYNNYKI
-868 KIFNVTGKI
+868 K
-877 SAQNQVRFGVKYQKK
+877 
-892 GESQVKGFVFSDGLA
+892 
-907 SNNEYSFTLREES
+907 
-920 QIGIVLNCTVQSSPI
+920 IGINKGTVA
-935 TFTNVSFKCVLYRAA
+935 KAY
-950 ETMPEFEP
+950 EP
-958 YKQQTEYFPLSEG
+958 YKQQTECFPLSEG

-1006 TKTFRL
+1006 TKTFKL

-1025 YQGIISSSFDVKT
+1025 YQGIISSFFDVKA
-1038 GIYLSSSA
+1038 GIYLSGSA

-1093 PYTEDQ
+1093 PYTDDQ

-1111 FRGINNITST
+1111 FKGINNITST

-1167 SVKEIN
+1167 SVKAIN

-1185 ANQSLEFS
+1185 ANQSLEFA
-1193 TKRTGGN
+1193 TRRVGGN

-1208 INGNN
+1208 INDNN
-1213 FWLAHAKYPYQESDI
+1213 FWLAHAKYPYQESDT
-1228 PPDNPTEGTYWYC
+1228 PPDNPTEGAYWYC

-1250 NQMYVYNSGWKE
+1250 NQMYVYNSSGWQV

-1418 IYLVKK
+1418 IYLPKK

-1514 NDTTFAEWETLDIPS
+1514 NDTTFVEWETLDIPS

-1597 FIDEDEILATYEGIN
+1597 FIDEDEILATYKGIN

-1627 ATESIEIGNYFLKTQ
+1627 ATDSIEVGNYFLKTQ

>member
-10 TDFKTAGNIIINPLY
+10 TDFKTAGNIIINPLH

-251 LRNNAIKYLEEN
+251 LRNNASKYLEEN

-339 TVSKQEITI
+339 IVSKQEITI

-490 DIMLEGESRQIMRS
+490 DIMLEGESQQGASPSPKYPSPIKNVEGRNKFNYLWFDTTKEVDWTAYQSITS
-504 GKNYFDASQIPSS
+504 LAKAIPIFIGKGKAATFSS
-517 TNIVVSDNGK
+517 NVPLLSSDNLLYAINDLTKSSSASFALGK
-527 TITMP
+527 TQTVE
-532 IATSGVG
+532 ANNEGYVYVG
-539 YTFTTKKLSELCP
+539 YIK
-552 KLKVGDIATLRF
+552 
-564 SRNLGNTY
+564 SRTNY
-572 NNFIYLNKV
+572 NKV
-581 SSVWGMNASKTITQE
+581 
-596 MLDSHV
+596 
-602 ALYANRYV
+602 
-610 DGETG
+610 
-615 QCILTDFSIMLSS
+615 
-628 ETDTSWEPYGASHS
+628 
-642 PDYRSEIENLEGE
+642 
-655 NICPSLN
+655 
-662 TTRTING
+662 
-669 VTFTKNKDGSITM
+669 KDG
-682 NGTATAEVSY
+682 
-692 PINVNTTT
+692 
-700 NTRTVLLKANSKYR
+700 
-714 MLSSYESGKYT
+714 
-725 TQVFYLK
+725 
-732 NNVMTYSSSLIET
+732 TYYVQ
-745 VEETKVGMYIRVYK
+745 VEEGTV
-759 DAVLENITIYPQI
+759 A
-772 TKGEEYKPYVPYN
+772 KPYAPYN
-785 SLEFKDEGK
+785 SLEFKDEGE
-794 NLARVANGKEKI
+794 NLYNDNIDDYSKPIDYWICPVALEQG
-806 EVRIPIIKVEDDT
+806 
-819 IKINGTCETK
+819 ET
-829 VSGES
+829 
-834 TIKFSGNNIRL
+834 
-845 ANYIH
+845 
-850 YMPLDEDDIIL
+850 
-861 KPGEYKL
+861 YKL
-868 KIFNVTGKI
+868 SGKLKGTKMTGCVVAVVPYGNSYSEFKNVIPFYIALNT
-877 SAQNQVRFGVKYQKK
+877 AGV
-892 GESQVKGFVFSDGLA
+892 V
-907 SNNEYSFTLREES
+907 SNRTITVDSSFTSPKLVIYANNKEIFKSIFGNYEI
-920 QIGIVLNCTVQSSPI
+920 QLNKGTVA
-935 TFTNVSFKCVLYRAA
+935 KAY
-950 ETMPEFEP
+950 EP

-981 DDGIHH
+981 NDRIQHT
-987 VRKQVVLTGT
+987 RKQYTFTGNEEIVLGNRQKENCACFYINNPSLINKQNNYITKVVCSHFVYDSLAYKEYRDVECITDNVWAPYRLIIFQILKTRLT
-997 ENWNLYLNK
+997 
-1006 TKTFRL
+1006 
-1012 SISPWSYSGVCTH
+1012 SI
-1025 YQGIISSSFDVKT
+1025 DVT
-1038 GIYLSSSA
+1038 GFKAYLS
-1046 MVIISDPRFSTVEEF
+1046 
-1061 KTYLAEQYSAGTPVT
+1061 EQYANGTPV
-1076 FEYIMMTNNSK
+1076 
-1087 IVEKIV
+1087 IVEYELAEEEIV

-1111 FRGINNITST
+1111 FKGINNITST

-1145 ENHYTKSETDSQ
+1145 ENYYTKSETDSQ

-1185 ANQSLEFS
+1185 ANQSLEFA

-1228 PPDNPTEGTYWYC
+1228 PPDNPAEGTYWYC

-1418 IYLVKK
+1418 IYLPKK

-1514 NDTTFAEWETLDIPS
+1514 DGTTFVEWETLDIPS

-1597 FIDEDEILATYEGIN
+1597 FIDEDEILATYKGIN

-1627 ATESIEIGNYFLKTQ
+1627 ATESIEVGNYFLKTQ

>member
-10 TDFKTAGNIIINPLY
+10 TDFKTAGNIIINPLH

-70 RINDSITYTNRKIKF
+70 RINDSIAYTNRKIKF

-211 LLPEIYLESETQYEI
+211 LLPEEYLESETQYEI
-226 SYTKIVDFQTD
+226 PYTKIVDFQTD
-237 LEAEEQTETNLLLE
+237 LKTEEQTETNLLVE
-251 LRNNAIKYLEEN
+251 LRNNASKYLEEN

-369 EILILDKLPKEQ
+369 EILILDQLPKEK

-407 ITMDGQINA
+407 ITMDGKINA
-416 KFITTGTMAVARIE
+416 DFITTGTMAVDRIE
-430 GLANFITETS
+430 SLANFITETN
-440 SSITKIELEQ
+440 SSISKIELEQ
-450 GRITSKVS
+450 GKITSKVS

-490 DIMLEGESRQIMRS
+490 DMMLEG
-504 GKNYFDASQIPSS
+504 KSQ
-517 TNIVVSDNGK
+517 
-527 TITMP
+527 
-532 IATSGVG
+532 
-539 YTFTTKKLSELCP
+539 
-552 KLKVGDIATLRF
+552 
-564 SRNLGNTY
+564 
-572 NNFIYLNKV
+572 
-581 SSVWGMNASKTITQE
+581 Q
-596 MLDSHV
+596 
-602 ALYANRYV
+602 
-610 DGETG
+610 
-615 QCILTDFSIMLSS
+615 
-628 ETDTSWEPYGASHS
+628 GASPS
-642 PDYRSEIENLEGE
+642 PDNLSKIENLEG
-655 NICPSLN
+655 
-662 TTRTING
+662 
-669 VTFTKNKDGSITM
+669 KNKVKEINWKQMPSIST
-682 NGTATAEVSY
+682 GAT
-692 PINVNTTT
+692 ITNVNGYGTDYIDVD
-700 NTRTVLLKANSKYR
+700 NTKQYIFSYLGTSGSKYIV
-714 MLSSYESGKYT
+714 YYDKD
-725 TQVFYLK
+725 K
-732 NNVMTYSSSLIET
+732 NFLGYDTKIQINNFAKWNET
-745 VEETKVGMYIRVYK
+745 GYVRLRIDCPQGSVTAFQLEEGTVATG
-759 DAVLENITIYPQI
+759 
-772 TKGEEYKPYVPYN
+772 YVPYN
-785 SLEFKDEGK
+785 SLEIKDVGK
-794 NLARVANGKEKI
+794 NLYAGNEI
-806 EVRIPIIKVEDDT
+806 T
-819 IKINGTCETK
+819 INGTYSSNTSVDLGSRYLSKGTYTISLTNSLLNNCYIYLGA
-829 VSGES
+829 SGS
-834 TIKFSGNNIRL
+834 IATAIRDK
-845 ANYIH
+845 A
-850 YMPLDEDDIIL
+850 
-861 KPGEYKL
+861 
-868 KIFNVTGKI
+868 T
-877 SAQNQVRFGVKYQKK
+877 
-892 GESQVKGFVFSDGLA
+892 
-907 SNNEYSFTLREES
+907 FTLTEE
-920 QIGIVLNCTVQSSPI
+920 QNVPTRLIVKAGKYSN
-935 TFTNVSFKCVLYRAA
+935 FTTKIMIEKGKVV
-950 ETMPEFEP
+950 TD
-958 YKQQTEYFPLSEG
+958 YKPHQQQTEYFPLSEK
-971 QKLMEGSYLA
+971 QKLYKSSYLA
-981 DDGIHH
+981 SNGIHH
-987 VRKQVVLTGT
+987 KRKQYIFTGNEAFVLGGRQFKNCACFYINNQNIINKQNNYIT
-997 ENWNLYLNK
+997 EEMCSHFVYDGLAYTEYRDVECITSNAHIPYRLIVFQILK
-1006 TKTFRL
+1006 TRL
-1012 SISPWSYSGVCTH
+1012 TSI
-1025 YQGIISSSFDVKT
+1025 DVA
-1038 GIYLSSSA
+1038 GFQAYLSEQYA
-1046 MVIISDPRFSTVEEF
+1046 NGTPIIIEYE
-1061 KTYLAEQYSAGTPVT
+1061 LAE
-1076 FEYIMMTNNSK
+1076 EEI
-1087 IVEKIV
+1087 I
-1093 PYTEDQ
+1093 PYTETQ

-1111 FRGINNITST
+1111 FKGINNITST

-1145 ENHYTKSETDSQ
+1145 ENHYTKIETDSQ
-1157 ISQTADSIKE
+1157 ISQAADSIKE
-1167 SVKEIN
+1167 SVKAIN

-1185 ANQSLEFS
+1185 ANQSLEFA

-1200 NLIRNSAM
+1200 NLVRNSAM
-1208 INGNN
+1208 INDNN
-1213 FWLAHAKYPYQESDI
+1213 FWLAHARYPYQESDT
-1228 PPDNPTEGTYWYC
+1228 PPDSPTEGAYWYC

-1250 NQMYVYNSGWKE
+1250 NQMYVYSSGWQV

-1279 TTSNEYWANGKNAN
+1279 TTSTEHWANGKNAN
-1293 ENTLSGRVIKLDG
+1293 ENTVSGRVIKLDG

-1323 LNQNENKM
+1323 LNQNENKL

-1356 DFTEVEKPYSLYE
+1356 DFTYTEKPYSLYE
-1369 PGIILTPDDLKDLTK
+1369 PGIMLTPDDLKDLTK

-1418 IYLVKK
+1418 IYLPKK
-1424 YNSQTSQWEILDTKM
+1424 YNSQTSAWEILDTKM

-1549 KGFVEIAD
+1549 KGFIEIAD

-1597 FIDEDEILATYEGIN
+1597 FIDEDEILATYKGIN

>member
-251 LRNNAIKYLEEN
+251 LRNNASKYLEEN

-348 KEQTNLINSLNKNGY
+348 KKQTNLINSLNKNGY

-490 DIMLEGESRQIMRS
+490 DIMLEGESRQ
-504 GKNYFDASQIPSS
+504 
-517 TNIVVSDNGK
+517 
-527 TITMP
+527 
-532 IATSGVG
+532 
-539 YTFTTKKLSELCP
+539 
-552 KLKVGDIATLRF
+552 
-564 SRNLGNTY
+564 
-572 NNFIYLNKV
+572 
-581 SSVWGMNASKTITQE
+581 
-596 MLDSHV
+596 
-602 ALYANRYV
+602 
-610 DGETG
+610 
-615 QCILTDFSIMLSS
+615 
-628 ETDTSWEPYGASHS
+628 GASPS
-642 PDYRSEIENLEGE
+642 PDNLSKIENLEG
-655 NICPSLN
+655 
-662 TTRTING
+662 
-669 VTFTKNKDGSITM
+669 KNKVKEINWKQMPSISTGATITNVNGYGTDYIDVDNTKQYIFSYLGTSGSKYIVYYDKDKNFLGYDTEIQINNFAKW
-682 NGTATAEVSY
+682 NGTGYVRLRIDCPQGSVTAFQLEEGTVAT
-692 PINVNTTT
+692 
-700 NTRTVLLKANSKYR
+700 
-714 MLSSYESGKYT
+714 G
-725 TQVFYLK
+725 
-732 NNVMTYSSSLIET
+732 
-745 VEETKVGMYIRVYK
+745 
-759 DAVLENITIYPQI
+759 
-772 TKGEEYKPYVPYN
+772 YVPYN
-785 SLEFKDEGK
+785 SLEIKDVGK
-794 NLARVANGKEKI
+794 NLYAGNEI
-806 EVRIPIIKVEDDT
+806 T
-819 IKINGTCETK
+819 INGTYSSNTSVNLGSRYLSEGTY
-829 VSGES
+829 
-834 TIKFSGNNIRL
+834 TISLTNSLPNNSYIYLGANGSIATAIRNK
-845 ANYIH
+845 A
-850 YMPLDEDDIIL
+850 
-861 KPGEYKL
+861 
-868 KIFNVTGKI
+868 T
-877 SAQNQVRFGVKYQKK
+877 
-892 GESQVKGFVFSDGLA
+892 
-907 SNNEYSFTLREES
+907 FTLTEEQNVPMRLVVKAGTYS
-920 QIGIVLNCTVQSSPI
+920 N
-935 TFTNVSFKCVLYRAA
+935 FTTKIMIEKGMVVTDY
-950 ETMPEFEP
+950 EP
-958 YKQQTEYFPLSEG
+958 HQQQTEYFPLSEG
-971 QKLMEGSYLA
+971 QKLYKNSYLV

-987 VRKQVVLTGT
+987 SRKQVVLDGTETGWYTLANQTGT
-997 ENWNLYLNK
+997 NTSYFCIPKSDMKKASTLICDKFINRNVWNTDEEGIQSIIDNLI
-1006 TKTFRL
+1006 RL
-1012 SISPWSYSGVCTH
+1012 RINTSR
-1025 YQGIISSSFDVKT
+1025 
-1038 GIYLSSSA
+1038 A
-1046 MVIISDPRFSTVEEF
+1046 STVAEL
-1061 KTYLAEQYSAGTPVT
+1061 KTWLSNNPIRVEYELAE
-1076 FEYIMMTNNSK
+1076 E
-1087 IVEKIV
+1087 EIV

-1135 DTYETKRNVK
+1135 DTYETKRNIR
-1145 ENHYTKSETDSQ
+1145 ENYYMKSETDSK

-1167 SVKEIN
+1167 SVKAIN

-1185 ANQSLEFS
+1185 ANQSLKFA
-1193 TKRTGGN
+1193 TKRVGGN

-1208 INGNN
+1208 INDNN
-1213 FWLAHAKYPYQESDI
+1213 FWLTHAKYPYQESDT
-1228 PPDNPTEGTYWYC
+1228 PPDNPTEGAYWYC

-1250 NQMYVYNSGWKE
+1250 NQMYVYNSGWRV

-1369 PGIILTPDDLKDLTK
+1369 SGIILTPDDLKDLTK

-1418 IYLVKK
+1418 IYLPKK

-1514 NDTTFAEWETLDIPS
+1514 DGTTFVEWETLDIPS

-1578 KNYKMD
+1578 KKYKMD

-1597 FIDEDEILATYEGIN
+1597 FIDEDEILATYKGIN

>member
-131 VENVSTAYF
+131 VENVNTAYF

-251 LRNNAIKYLEEN
+251 LRNNASKYLEEN

-490 DIMLEGESRQIMRS
+490 DIMLEGESQ
-504 GKNYFDASQIPSS
+504 Q
-517 TNIVVSDNGK
+517 
-527 TITMP
+527 
-532 IATSGVG
+532 
-539 YTFTTKKLSELCP
+539 
-552 KLKVGDIATLRF
+552 
-564 SRNLGNTY
+564 
-572 NNFIYLNKV
+572 
-581 SSVWGMNASKTITQE
+581 
-596 MLDSHV
+596 
-602 ALYANRYV
+602 
-610 DGETG
+610 
-615 QCILTDFSIMLSS
+615 
-628 ETDTSWEPYGASHS
+628 GASPS
-642 PDYRSEIENLEGE
+642 PDNLSKIENLEG
-655 NICPSLN
+655 
-662 TTRTING
+662 
-669 VTFTKNKDGSITM
+669 KNKVKEINWKQMPSIST
-682 NGTATAEVSY
+682 GAT
-692 PINVNTTT
+692 ITNVNGYGTDYIDVD
-700 NTRTVLLKANSKYR
+700 NTKQYIFSYLGTSGSRYIVYYDKDKNFLGYDTEIQINNFAKWNETGYVRLRVDCPQGSVTAFQLEEGTVAT
-714 MLSSYESGKYT
+714 G
-725 TQVFYLK
+725 
-732 NNVMTYSSSLIET
+732 
-745 VEETKVGMYIRVYK
+745 
-759 DAVLENITIYPQI
+759 
-772 TKGEEYKPYVPYN
+772 YVPYN
-785 SLEFKDEGK
+785 SLEIKDVGK
-794 NLARVANGKEKI
+794 NLYAGNEI
-806 EVRIPIIKVEDDT
+806 T
-819 IKINGTCETK
+819 INGTYSSNTSVNLGSRYLSEGTY
-829 VSGES
+829 
-834 TIKFSGNNIRL
+834 TISLTNSLPNNSYIYLGANGSIATAIRNK
-845 ANYIH
+845 A
-850 YMPLDEDDIIL
+850 
-861 KPGEYKL
+861 
-868 KIFNVTGKI
+868 T
-877 SAQNQVRFGVKYQKK
+877 
-892 GESQVKGFVFSDGLA
+892 
-907 SNNEYSFTLREES
+907 FTLTEEQNVPMRLVVKAGTYS
-920 QIGIVLNCTVQSSPI
+920 N
-935 TFTNVSFKCVLYRAA
+935 FTTKIMIEKGMVVTDY
-950 ETMPEFEP
+950 EP
-958 YKQQTEYFPLSEG
+958 HQQQTEYFPLSEG
-971 QKLMEGSYLA
+971 QKLYKNSYLV

-987 VRKQVVLTGT
+987 SRKQVVLDGTETGWYTLANQTGT
-997 ENWNLYLNK
+997 NTSYFCIPKSDMKKASTLICDKFINRNVWNTDEEGIQSIIDNLI
-1006 TKTFRL
+1006 RL
-1012 SISPWSYSGVCTH
+1012 RINTSR
-1025 YQGIISSSFDVKT
+1025 
-1038 GIYLSSSA
+1038 A
-1046 MVIISDPRFSTVEEF
+1046 STVAEL
-1061 KTYLAEQYSAGTPVT
+1061 KTWLSNNPIRVEYELAE
-1076 FEYIMMTNNSK
+1076 E
-1087 IVEKIV
+1087 EIV

-1145 ENHYTKSETDSQ
+1145 ENYYTKSETDSQ

-1167 SVKEIN
+1167 SVKAIN

-1185 ANQSLEFS
+1185 ANQSLEFA

-1208 INGNN
+1208 INDNN
-1213 FWLAHAKYPYQESDI
+1213 FWLAHAKYPYQESDT
-1228 PPDNPTEGTYWYC
+1228 PPDNPTEGAYWYC

-1250 NQMYVYNSGWKE
+1250 NQMYVYNSGWQV

-1331 AISYFIKNSIV
+1331 AISHFIKNSIV

-1397 IPVVVSNTAPTDTTK
+1397 IPVVVSNTAPADTTK

-1418 IYLVKK
+1418 IYLPKK
-1424 YNSQTSQWEILDTKM
+1424 YNSQTSAWEILDTKM

-1487 TGNVEPTPYKGLY
+1487 TGNTEPTPYKGLY

-1514 NDTTFAEWETLDIPS
+1514 NDTTFVAWETLDIPS

-1597 FIDEDEILATYEGIN
+1597 FIDEDEILATYKGIN

-1627 ATESIEIGNYFLKTQ
+1627 ATESIEVGNYFLKTQ

>member
-10 TDFKTAGNIIINPLY
+10 TDFKTAGNIIINPLH

-237 LEAEEQTETNLLLE
+237 LEAEEQTETNLLVE
-251 LRNNAIKYLEEN
+251 LRNNASKYLKEN

-271 VNSNVNNDLEIGDTI
+271 VNSNVNNELEIGDTI

-348 KEQTNLINSLNKNGY
+348 KKQTNLINSLNKNGY

-458 SVEQSVEN
+458 SVEQSVES

-490 DIMLEGESRQIMRS
+490 DIMLEGESQQATRS
-504 GKNYFDASQIPSS
+504 GKNLL
-517 TNIVVSDNGK
+517 DN
-527 TITMP
+527 T
-532 IATSGVG
+532 ATTKISNGI
-539 YTFTTKKLSELCP
+539 TFTVNSDKTVNVNGTNDTSANSSLIINRYDLSPGTYILNGCP
-552 KLKVGDIATLRF
+552 SGGA
-564 SRNLGNTY
+564 SNTY
-572 NNFIYLNKV
+572 RLAI
-581 SSVWGMNASKTITQE
+581 Q
-596 MLDSHV
+596 
-602 ALYANRYV
+602 
-610 DGETG
+610 ETG
-615 QCILTDFSIMLSS
+615 SYSDLGSIDIGNGSGEFTIDTTTSVQIAIFIQKGLTINNLLFKPMLR
-628 ETDTSWEPYGASHS
+628 EATIADDTYEQYGASPS
-642 PDYRSEIENLEGE
+642 TDYLSKIENLEGE

-669 VTFTKNKDGSITM
+669 VTFTKNKNGSITM
-682 NGTATAEVSY
+682 NGTATAEAKY

-714 MLSSYESGKYT
+714 MLSSYESEKYT

-732 NNVMTYSSSLIET
+732 NNVTTYSSSLIET
-745 VEETKVGMYIRVYK
+745 VEETKAGMYIRVYK
-759 DAVLENITIYPQI
+759 NAVLENVTIYPQI

-785 SLEFKDEGK
+785 SLKFKDEGE
-794 NLARVANGKEKI
+794 NLYNDNIDNYNKPIDYWICPVALEQ
-806 EVRIPIIKVEDDT
+806 
-819 IKINGTCETK
+819 
-829 VSGES
+829 GE
-834 TIKFSGNNIRL
+834 I
-845 ANYIH
+845 
-850 YMPLDEDDIIL
+850 
-861 KPGEYKL
+861 YKL
-868 KIFNVTGKI
+868 SGKLKGTKMTGCVVAVVPYGNSYSEFKDVVYRYTALNT
-877 SAQNQVRFGVKYQKK
+877 SGV
-892 GESQVKGFVFSDGLA
+892 V
-907 SNNEYSFTLREES
+907 SNRTITVDSSFTSPKLVIYANNKEIFKSLFENYEI
-920 QIGIVLNCTVQSSPI
+920 QLNKGTV
-935 TFTNVSFKCVLYRAA
+935 VR
-950 ETMPEFEP
+950 P
-958 YKQQTEYFPLSEG
+958 YKPYQERKEYFPLSEG
-971 QKLMEGSYLA
+971 QKLYKGSYLA
-981 DDGIHH
+981 NDGIQHK
-987 VRKQVVLTGT
+987 RNQVVLDGSDDEGWTLLNPDKNTYKLSNFINGNGNDNSFNYPILSNYFKSDT
-997 ENWNLYLNK
+997 QANVFEGVKNTIQALGGNVNGLYISFGKDSDINRVSLLR
-1006 TKTFRL
+1006 TFL
-1012 SISPWSYSGVCTH
+1012 KAKY
-1025 YQGIISSSFDVKT
+1025 D
-1038 GIYLSSSA
+1038 
-1046 MVIISDPRFSTVEEF
+1046 
-1061 KTYLAEQYSAGTPVT
+1061 AGTPV
-1076 FEYIMMTNNSK
+1076 
-1087 IVEKIV
+1087 IVEYELAEEEIV

-1111 FRGINNITST
+1111 FKGINNITST

-1208 INGNN
+1208 INDNN

-1228 PPDNPTEGTYWYC
+1228 PPDNPAEGTYWYC

-1418 IYLVKK
+1418 IYLPKK

-1514 NDTTFAEWETLDIPS
+1514 DGTTFVEWETLDIPS

-1597 FIDEDEILATYEGIN
+1597 FIDEDEILATYKGIN

>member
-1 MIKIFNATD
+1 MYDNTVSARTYLSYIAEQAGGIAVIGRDGKLYIKTIGESSVTLPLKL
-10 TDFKTAGNIIINPLY
+10 FKTFKWGEKFKITRVRYDDGIQLFEKGDTTGNTVYISQDNMYIVDQDQINNIYNTLKGLEFYSFEGESIIDPALDTGDI
-25 CHEIKKK
+25 
-32 SLNGWYIEVEIPI
+32 
-45 KYKEYIEADKLCV
+45 V
-58 VKTKSKLKPQAF
+58 V
-70 RINDSITYTNRKIKF
+70 
-85 TAEHVMF
+85 
-92 DSRRYVLLDVR
+92 
-103 PTNLNGQNGLKYVN
+103 
-117 ERTDKTSPFSIDSN
+117 ID
-131 VENVSTAYF
+131 
-140 IRKTLLE
+140 
-147 SWQVFEER
+147 
-155 WGGVFEADNWDISFK
+155 
-170 QSIGKDNG
+170 
-178 ETIVYGKNMQG
+178 GKNVIYQGSMQFSG
-189 FEIFEDWSNV
+189 RWIANIESKIQCKAKEETTTRTPSQRTINRRVESNINQIDG
-199 CTKILPVGYDGL
+199 KITQLT
-211 LLPEIYLESETQYEI
+211 EET
-226 SYTKIVDFQTD
+226 
-237 LEAEEQTETNLLLE
+237 TE
-251 LRNNAIKYLEEN
+251 
-263 CVPKVSYT
+263 
-271 VNSNVNNDLEIGDTI
+271 
-286 KVLHPFVN
+286 
-294 IFTEVLEYEY
+294 
-304 DLISEKVKSL
+304 
-314 TFGNYTRDVKTK
+314 
-326 FNNIKNTIETIKQ
+326 NTQK
-339 TVSKQEITI
+339 
-348 KEQTNLINSLNKNGY
+348 
-363 VYIDDN
+363 
-369 EILILDKLPKEQ
+369 
-381 AKNVWRFGLGGIGF
+381 
-395 SSKGYEGPFETA
+395 
-407 ITMDGQINA
+407 
-416 KFITTGTMAVARIE
+416 
-430 GLANFITETS
+430 
-440 SSITKIELEQ
+440 ITKVEQ
-450 GRITSKVS
+450 DVNGITSKVS

-490 DIMLEGESRQIMRS
+490 DIMLEGESQQATRS
-504 GKNYFDASQIPSS
+504 GKNLL
-517 TNIVVSDNGK
+517 DN
-527 TITMP
+527 T
-532 IATSGVG
+532 ATTKISNGI
-539 YTFTTKKLSELCP
+539 TFTVNSDKTVNVNGTNDTSANSSLIINRYDLSPGTYILNGCP
-552 KLKVGDIATLRF
+552 SGGA
-564 SRNLGNTY
+564 SNTY
-572 NNFIYLNKV
+572 RLAI
-581 SSVWGMNASKTITQE
+581 Q
-596 MLDSHV
+596 
-602 ALYANRYV
+602 
-610 DGETG
+610 ETG
-615 QCILTDFSIMLSS
+615 SYSVLGSIDIGNGSGEFTIDTTTSVQIAIFIQKGLTINNLLFKPMLR
-628 ETDTSWEPYGASHS
+628 EATIADDTYEQYGASPS
-642 PDYRSEIENLEGE
+642 TDYLSKIENLEGE

-682 NGTATAEVSY
+682 NGTATAETTY

-732 NNVMTYSSSLIET
+732 NNVMTYSSSSSSLIET
-745 VEETKVGMYIRVYK
+745 VEETKAGMYIRVYK
-759 DAVLENITIYPQI
+759 DVVLDNVTIYPQI

-794 NLARVANGKEKI
+794 NLFDCANSKIIYNNGGTPYERLTNGLKIISNGVQYNIPYFLVDTVENLKGKTLTLSSDILFSKEKQY
-806 EVRIPIIKVEDDT
+806 VDLGLYYTNFNGGNRKSFGIIKS
-819 IKINGTCETK
+819 IKTEGYYTAK
-829 VSGES
+829 
-834 TIKFSGNNIRL
+834 
-845 ANYIH
+845 
-850 YMPLDEDDIIL
+850 
-861 KPGEYKL
+861 
-868 KIFNVTGKI
+868 
-877 SAQNQVRFGVKYQKK
+877 
-892 GESQVKGFVFSDGLA
+892 
-907 SNNEYSFTLREES
+907 
-920 QIGIVLNCTVQSSPI
+920 GIVEEGENRDYVCIGLRPNMDSNFAKGDYTIYDNLQVEI
-935 TFTNVSFKCVLYRAA
+935 G
-950 ETMPEFEP
+950 ETATP
-958 YKQQTEYFPLSEG
+958 YTSYQERKVDFPLSEG
-971 QKLMEGSYLA
+971 QKLMKGSYLT

-987 VRKQVVLTGT
+987 KRKQVVLDGSDNMDWYMDKISGTSTDYFYTRTVGITT
-997 ENWNLYLNK
+997 ENINSVICSHFKKGSQSRQGFWATTVFCITMNK
-1006 TKTFRL
+1006 SVT
-1012 SISPWSYSGVCTH
+1012 
-1025 YQGIISSSFDVKT
+1025 GIISSDTKAQRIT
-1038 GIYLSSSA
+1038 K
-1046 MVIISDPRFSTVEEF
+1046 F
-1061 KTYLAEQYSAGTPVT
+1061 KTWLATQYTNGTPV
-1076 FEYIMMTNNSK
+1076 
-1087 IVEKIV
+1087 IVEYELAEEEIV
-1093 PYTEDQ
+1093 PYTDDQ

-1111 FRGINNITST
+1111 FKGINNITST

-1145 ENHYTKSETDSQ
+1145 ENYYTKIETDSQ
-1157 ISQTADSIKE
+1157 ISQTAGSIKE
-1167 SVKEIN
+1167 SVKAIN

-1185 ANQSLEFS
+1185 ANQSLEFA

-1200 NLIRNSAM
+1200 NLVRNSAM
-1208 INGNN
+1208 INDNN
-1213 FWLAHAKYPYQESDI
+1213 FWLAHAKYPYQESDT
-1228 PPDNPTEGTYWYC
+1228 PPDSPTEGAYWYC

-1250 NQMYVYNSGWKE
+1250 NQMYVYNSGWQV

-1279 TTSNEYWANGKNAN
+1279 TTSSEHWANGKNAN

-1312 SHIFNITEPIT
+1312 SHIFNITEPII

-1347 VGLMFLNEA
+1347 VGLMFLNES

-1369 PGIILTPDDLKDLTK
+1369 PGIMLTPDDLKDLTK

-1397 IPVVVSNTAPTDTTK
+1397 IPVVVSNTAPADTTK

-1418 IYLVKK
+1418 IYLPKK
-1424 YNSQTSQWEILDTKM
+1424 YNSQTSAWEILDTKM

-1514 NDTTFAEWETLDIPS
+1514 NDTTFVEWETLDIPS

-1597 FIDEDEILATYEGIN
+1597 FIDEDEILATYKGIN